1 MNDASMLSQLLFSNS
16 QYALDLTKGLVN
28 AEGGPLINS
37 KLGKSQ
43 LEQKQVSSVQIIP
56 VNISEAV
63 RIQILLGFG
72 MCLFHR

>member
-1 MNDASMLSQLLFSNS
+1 MLSQLLFSNS
-16 QYALDLTKGLVN
+16 QCALDLTKGLVN
-28 AEGGPLINS
+28 AESSPLINS
-37 KLGKSQ
+37 KLGKFQ

-63 RIQILLGFG
+63 RIQILPRFG

>member
-1 MNDASMLSQLLFSNS
+1 MICQLLFNNS
-16 QYALDLTKGLVN
+16 QDALDLTKGLVII
-28 AEGGPLINS
+28 EGCPLINS

-56 VNISEAV
+56 VNISESV
-63 RIQILLGFG
+63 RIQTLLIFG